1 MAQLNDLIVAGAS
14 RLLNGLGVLGS
25 ANMDSIFPNV
35 TDAYSL
41 GASDKRWNQLYTK
54 TSNVYQGTID
64 ILTVRTQATIGNGA
78 GSTSTTTGS
87 LIVKG
92 GIATTA
98 NSYFGGTIT
107 STKFIGPLQGNSDS
121 ASLLKTSNSNTIIAA
136 SVWRGNITD
145 GVVVWGENFKNKT
158 DIGNED
164 TGDITLWLQKSGS
177 AATLNMS
184 IDGTYYAGGHNPVL
198 HSANYTNY
206 TVTKT
211 GSGASGNWGI
221 NITGSSASCTGNAAT
236 ATALTTSAGNTGQPI
251 YFASGKPI
259 AIDWHI
265 GNSGT
270 GEHNANNVTYNFCG
284 YYTSNGPATSL
295 GASTSDGAL
304 YAQAYNSTWVA
315 QIAQDYR
322 NGGLY
327 VRGKNN
333 DTWQS
338 WYTILDSRNYT
349 GILDSRYIN
358 ASGDTMTGHLNATA
372 GLSWNNANWAPLGN
386 ITCTPTANGQE
397 WSIDVGSTSY
407 TGSYFHVWSQRNSVS
422 MLRCHVDNN
431 AVDVPSG
438 PFTVSGGNSYFTNTI
453 ICSAQIGN
461 YGEGIRLNC
470 GDNQWA
476 TITMGSSG
484 DVGTHSNCWSIHR
497 KNDNN
502 FCISR
507 GSSDGYNGLVM
518 TSTGMGLGTTAPEA
532 RLHVTG
538 DFFVYAG
545 HSRFYTTSAGTS
557 PGEAAIEIRE
567 VSMGTTSTAH
577 DVAHS
582 PRLGFHWGNR
592 YWGQIAFFNSEFQFR
607 SSDVNAYT
615 NARANAFYGA
625 VWNDYAEFR
634 HTKHTILPGHVVVE
648 TGHGDLVMSTKR
660 LQPGG
665 NVVSDTFGFAIGE
678 TKECKTPIAVSGRV
692 LVYPYEE
699 RWEYEPG
706 DAVCTGPC
714 GTVSKMTREEI
725 REYPER
731 IIGTVSEIPEYDTW
745 GQNNVEVNGRI
756 WIKVL

>member
-1 MAQLNDLIVAGAS
+1 MAQLNDLLVAGAS
-14 RLLNGLGVLGS
+14 RLLNGLGVLGN
-25 ANMDSIFPNV
+25 ANMDSIFPNI
-35 TDAYSL
+35 TDTYSL
-41 GASDKRWNQLYTK
+41 GSSDKRWNLLYVK
-54 TSNVYQGTID
+54 TLNTYQETTD
-64 ILTVRTQATIGNGA
+64 ILTINTKATIGNGA
-78 GSTSTTTGS
+78 GSTSATTGS

-92 GIATTA
+92 GIGVNA

-107 STKFIGPLQGNSDS
+107 SSKFIGPLQGNADS
-121 ASLLKTSNSNTIIAA
+121 ASLLKTSNSNTSIAA

-158 DIGNED
+158 DIGNDD

-184 IDGTYYAGGHNPVL
+184 IDGNYYAGGHNPVL
-198 HSANYTNY
+198 NSINYTNY
-206 TVTKT
+206 TVTKA
-211 GSGASGNWGI
+211 GSGASGTWSI
-221 NITGSSASCTGNAAT
+221 SISGNAAT
-236 ATALTTSAGNTGQPI
+236 ATALTSNAGNTGQPV
-251 YFASGKPI
+251 YFTSGKPA
-259 AIDWHI
+259 AIDWHV
-265 GNSGT
+265 GNSGV

-304 YAQAYNSTWVA
+304 YAQAYSSTWVA

-333 DTWQS
+333 GTWQS
-338 WYTILDSRNYT
+338 WYTVLDTRNYT
-349 GILDSRYIN
+349 GVLDSRYIN
-358 ASGDTMTGHLNATA
+358 TSGDTMTGHLYATS
-372 GLSWNNANWAPLGN
+372 GLSWGSAYWAPNGN
-386 ITCTPTANGQE
+386 IYAQPTADGQE

-407 TGSYFHVWSQRNSVS
+407 TGSYFHVWSTKNGASI
-422 MLRCHVDNN
+422 LRCHADNN
-431 AVDVPSG
+431 SVDVPG
-438 PFTVSGGNSYFTNTI
+438 GIFTVSGGNAYFTQTI
-453 ICSAQIGN
+453 VCSSQIGN

-470 GDNQWA
+470 SDGQWA

-502 FCISR
+502 FAISR

-518 TSTGMGLGTTAPEA
+518 TSTGMGLGTTTPSA

-567 VSMGTTSTAH
+567 VDMGTTSTTH

-582 PRLGFHWGNR
+582 PRLGFHWGSR

-607 SSDVNAYT
+607 SSDVNSYC

-625 VWNDYAEFR
+625 VWNDYAEYR
-634 HTKHTILPGHVVVE
+634 TQKETVEPGYCVASSDDGKIYK
-648 TGHGDLVMSTKR
+648 TSQK
-660 LQPGG
+660 LQPCDGI
-665 NVVSDTFGFAIGE
+665 VSDTFGFAIGE
-678 TKECKTPIAVSGRV
+678 TEESKTPLAVAGRV
-692 LVYPYEE
+692 LAYCAGNRDNYHA
-699 RWEYEPG
+699 G
-706 DAVCTGPC
+706 DTVCAGPE
-714 GTVSKMTREEI
+714 GKVMKMTREEI
-725 REYPER
+725 LMWPDRVVG
-731 IIGTVSEIPEYDTW
+731 IVSEIPQYKTW
-745 GQNNVEVNGRI
+745 GTGNVKVNGRI
-756 WIKVL
+756 WIKVR